1 MQISPERREELIR
14 LAEAHKDNID
24 FSDVPFLG
32 DEAWESAEVGRF
44 YRGPK
49 QPSVVHVDADIVSW
63 FKTQEGD
70 FESRINEILR
80 KEMQAHQETP
90 A

>member
-1 MQISPERREELIR
+1 MQMAPERREELIR
-14 LAEAHKDNID
+14 LAEAYKDNID

-49 QPSVVHVDADIVSW
+49 QLAVVHVDTDRVFYQQSSN
-63 FKTQEGD
+63 KNRDSGEGQQ
-70 FESRINEILR
+70 S
-80 KEMQAHQETP
+80 
-90 A
+90 